1 MILKNIDGM
10 GLVILMSHLI
20 ITLALLGVYS
30 YTLFIGQAD
39 ETLKTI
45 MTVVV
50 GYWFGSMGITAVK
63 SNDKEEKK

>member
-1 MILKNIDGM
+1 MKNINTFGV
-10 GLVILMSHLI
+10 LVLMSHLI
-20 ITLALLGVYS
+20 ITLALIGVYS

-50 GYWFGSMGITAVK
+50 GYWFGSMGMTAIK
-63 SNDKEEKK
+63 GTDKDKEEK